1 MSFPDAQ
8 ASPAAAILLAQLPDD
23 PLPGVLL
30 LLALILATAK
40 LAGWIAL
47 RLGMPAVIG
56 ELGAGI
62 VMGNAGFLFG
72 TNVFPD
78 LRTNPHLPV
87 LAELGVILLLF
98 EVGVEATVKQIAS
111 VGKSAAAAA
120 ILGVIAPFALGWGA
134 GALLLPEAS
143 TMAHLFLG
151 ATLCATSVGISAR
164 VLQEAGRIQS
174 AEGRTILGAAVLDDA
189 LGLIILA
196 VVAGLITSGTG
207 NAMRDAAIVTGKAA
221 GFLVAGIT
229 LGLLFSTP
237 LYRLSARVKIG
248 GMLLTLSLILCFA
261 FAWAAHLAGLAP
273 IIGAFTAGLILE
285 PRHQQ
290 FFSAAGVEKRSLED
304 LLHPL
309 SALFVPL
316 FFVQTGARVDIAS
329 LLSPA
334 ALGLGLVL
342 TLAAVAGKIACAG
355 GVLDRRIDRWTVALG
370 MMPRGEVGLIF
381 AGIGATLR
389 VDGKS
394 VVPPDLY
401 AAIIVMVILTTVI
414 TPAVLSRRLRAT
426 TRGVMEDSAA
436 GSGE

>member
-1 MSFPDAQ
+1 MNAL
-8 ASPAAAILLAQLPDD
+8 AAHAHPGAAVLLAQLPDD

-30 LLALILATAK
+30 LLALILASAK
-40 LAGWIAL
+40 LGGWIAL
-47 RLGMPAVIG
+47 RLRMPAVIG

-62 VMGNAGFLFG
+62 VMGNARYLFG
-72 TNVFPD
+72 ADFLPD
-78 LRTNPHLPV
+78 LHTNPYLPV

-98 EVGVEATVKQIAS
+98 EVGVEATMKQIAS
-111 VGKSAAAAA
+111 VGKSAMAAAV
-120 ILGVIAPFALGWGA
+120 LGVVTPFALGWGA
-134 GALLLPEAS
+134 GRVLLPEVS
-143 TMAHLFLG
+143 PLVHMFLG

-164 VLQEAGRIQS
+164 VLQEAGRTQS

-196 VVAGLITSGTG
+196 VVAGLITSG
-207 NAMRDAAIVTGKAA
+207 AESAARDAAIVTGKAV
-221 GFLVAGIT
+221 GFLAAGIA
-229 LGLLFSTP
+229 LGPLLAAP
-237 LYRLSARVKIG
+237 VYRLSARLRIG
-248 GMLLTLSLILCFA
+248 GMLLTLSLVLCFA

-285 PRHQQ
+285 PKHQL
-290 FFSAAGVEKRSLED
+290 FFSQAGVEKRSLED

-316 FFVQTGARVDIAS
+316 FFVQTGARVDLTS

-334 ALGLGLVL
+334 ALGLGLAL
-342 TLAAVAGKIACAG
+342 TLAAVVGKMACAG

-370 MMPRGEVGLIF
+370 MVPRGEVGLIF
-381 AGIGATLR
+381 AGIGAGLHL
-389 VDGKS
+389 DGKP

-414 TPAVLSRRLRAT
+414 APVVLSWRLR
-426 TRGVMEDSAA
+426 RMSQKEMEAAAPGSA
-436 GSGE
+436 E